1 MLKVFEAFAGYGS
14 QSLALKYEGIP
25 HEVVGISEIDKWAI
39 KAYNALHDNVRNYG
53 DISKINP
60 HNLPDFDLFTYSF
73 PCQDISI
80 AGYQKGIKQGT
91 RSGLLYECEK
101 IIEVKRP
108 KYLLLENVKNLVGKR
123 FKPQFDEWLKYL
135 ESLGYT
141 NYWKVLSATDY
152 GVAQSRKRVFCISIL
167 NDTQGFTFPEPFP
180 LEKTLKDYLEP
191 ESETTQDY
199 YLNRTFELVDKK
211 NVVAELTD
219 YKYHSA
225 TRIYGLN
232 SIAPT
237 FAVGGHG
244 IARPKI
250 LINGKVRMLTPK
262 ETFRLMGVKDEDI
275 DKIQTLGF
283 GNERQYKLAGNS
295 IVVDVLANIF
305 KELFKEEQ

>member
-14 QSLALKYEGIP
+14 QSLALKYENIP
-25 HEVVGISEIDKWAI
+25 HKVVGISEIDKWAI
-39 KAYNALHDNVRNYG
+39 KAYNALHDNVKNYG
-53 DISKINP
+53 DIAKINP
-60 HNLPDFDLFTYSF
+60 HDLPDFDLFTYSF

-80 AGYQKGIKQGT
+80 AGYQKGINKNT
-91 RSGLLYECEK
+91 RSGLLYECKK

-108 KYLLLENVKNLVGKR
+108 KYLLLENVKNLVGKK
-123 FKPQFDEWLKYL
+123 FKSQFDEWLKYL

-167 NDTQGFTFPEPFP
+167 NDTRGFTFPEPFP
-180 LEKTLKDYLEP
+180 LEKTLKDYLEN
-191 ESETTQDY
+191 EGEITQDY
-199 YLNRTFELVDKK
+199 YLNRAFELVDKK

-275 DKIQTLGF
+275 NKIQ
-283 GNERQYKLAGNS
+283 
-295 IVVDVLANIF
+295 
-305 KELFKEEQ
+305 

>member
-39 KAYNALHDNVRNYG
+39 KAYNALHDNVKNYG
-53 DISKINP
+53 DIVKINP
-60 HNLPDFDLFTYSF
+60 EDLPDFDLFTYSF

-80 AGYQKGIKQGT
+80 AGYQKGINKNT

-108 KYLLLENVKNLVGKR
+108 KYLLLENVKNLVGKK
-123 FKPQFDEWLKYL
+123 FKPQFDKWLKYL

-152 GVAQSRKRVFCISIL
+152 GVAQTRKRVFCISIL
-167 NDTQGFTFPEPFP
+167 NDTQGFIFPRPFP
-180 LEKTLKDYLEP
+180 LKKTLKDYLEN
-191 ESETTQDY
+191 EGETTQEY

-250 LINGKVRMLTPK
+250 LINGKLRKLTPR

-275 DKIQTLGF
+275 DKIQSLGF
-283 GNERQYKLAGNS
+283 SNERQYILAGNS
-295 IVVDVLANIF
+295 IVVDVLAKIF
-305 KELFKEEQ
+305 NELFKEEE

>member
-39 KAYNALHDNVRNYG
+39 KAYNALHDNVKNYG
-53 DISKINP
+53 DITKINP
-60 HNLPDFDLFTYSF
+60 EDLPDFDLFTYSF

-80 AGYQKGIKQGT
+80 AGYQKGIRKGT

-108 KYLLLENVKNLVGKR
+108 KYLLLENVKNLVGKK
-123 FKPQFDEWLKYL
+123 FKPKFDEWLKYL
-135 ESLGYT
+135 ESIGYT

-167 NDTQGFTFPEPFP
+167 NDTQGFTFPQPLP
-180 LEKTLKDYLEP
+180 LEKTLKDYLEN
-191 ESETTQDY
+191 ESDATQGY
-199 YLNRTFELVDKK
+199 YLNHAFELVDKK

-275 DKIQTLGF
+275 DKIQSLNF

-305 KELFKEEQ
+305 KELFKEEE

>member
-39 KAYNALHDNVRNYG
+39 KSYNALHDNVKNYG

-60 HNLPDFDLFTYSF
+60 HDLPDFDLFTYSF

-80 AGYQKGIKQGT
+80 AGYQKGIKHGT

-108 KYLLLENVKNLVGKR
+108 KYLLLENVKNLVGKK

-152 GVAQSRKRVFCISIL
+152 GVAQTRKRVFCISIL
-167 NDTQGFTFPEPFP
+167 NDTQGFTFPKPFP

-191 ESETTQDY
+191 EGVTTQEY

-211 NVVAELTD
+211 NIVAKMTD
-219 YKYHSA
+219 YNFNSA
-225 TRIYGLN
+225 SSIYGLN
-232 SIAPT
+232 SLAPT
-237 FAVGGHG
+237 LICGGG
-244 IARPKI
+244 GPARPKI
-250 LINGKVRMLTPK
+250 LINGKLRKLTPR
-262 ETFRLMGVKDEDI
+262 ETFRLMGVKDVDI
-275 DKIQTLGF
+275 DKIQSLGF
-283 GNERQYKLAGNS
+283 SNERQYILAGNS

>member
-14 QSLALKYEGIP
+14 QSLALKYENIP
-25 HEVVGISEIDKWAI
+25 HKVVGISEIDKWAI
-39 KAYNALHDNVRNYG
+39 KAYNALHDNVKNYG
-53 DISKINP
+53 DIVKINP
-60 HNLPDFDLFTYSF
+60 EDLPDFDLFTYSF

-80 AGYQKGIKQGT
+80 AGYQKGINKNT

-101 IIEVKRP
+101 IIEVKQP
-108 KYLLLENVKNLVGKR
+108 KYLLLENVKNLVGKK
-123 FKPQFDEWLKYL
+123 FKHQFDEWLKYL

-167 NDTQGFTFPEPFP
+167 NDTQGFTFPRPFP
-180 LEKTLKDYLEP
+180 LKKTLKNYLEN
-191 ESETTQDY
+191 EGETTQGY

-225 TRIYGLN
+225 TRIYGLD

-250 LINGKVRMLTPK
+250 LINGKVRLLTPK

-275 DKIQTLGF
+275 DKIQSLGF
-283 GNERQYKLAGNS
+283 GNERQYRLAGNS
-295 IVVDVLANIF
+295 IVVDVLMNIF

>member
-1 MLKVFEAFAGYGS
+1 MIKVFEAFAGYGS
-14 QSLALKYEGIP
+14 QSLALKYLNIP

-39 KAYNALHDNVRNYG
+39 KAYNALHDNVKNYG

-60 HNLPDFDLFTYSF
+60 HDLPDFDLFTYSF

-80 AGYQKGIKQGT
+80 AGYQKGISKGT

-108 KYLLLENVKNLVGKR
+108 KYLMLENVKNLVGKN
-123 FKPQFDEWLKYL
+123 FKFQFDEWLKYL
-135 ESLGYT
+135 ETLGYT

-152 GVAQSRKRVFCISIL
+152 GVAQSRKRVFAISIL
-167 NDTQGFTFPEPFP
+167 NDTQGFTFPTPFP
-180 LEKTLKDYLEP
+180 LEKTLKDYLE
-191 ESETTQDY
+191 SEGDATQGY
-199 YLNRTFELVDKK
+199 YLNRPFKLVDKK
-211 NVVAELTD
+211 NVVAELID

-225 TRIYGLN
+225 TRIHGLN

-237 FAVGGHG
+237 LAVGGHG

-250 LINGKVRMLTPK
+250 LINGKVRMLTPR

-275 DKIQTLGF
+275 DKIKALGF
-283 GNERQYKLAGNS
+283 GNERQYMLAGNS
-295 IVVDVLANIF
+295 IVVDVLVNIF
-305 KELFKEEQ
+305 KQLFKEEY

>member
-14 QSLALKYEGIP
+14 QSLALKYENIP

-53 DISKINP
+53 DIAKINP
-60 HNLPDFDLFTYSF
+60 EDLPDFDLFTYSF
-73 PCQDISI
+73 PCQDISV
-80 AGYQKGIKQGT
+80 AGYQKGINKNT

-108 KYLLLENVKNLVGKR
+108 KYLLLENVKQLVGKK
-123 FKPQFDEWLKYL
+123 FKQQFDEWLKYL

-152 GVAQSRKRVFCISIL
+152 GVAQTRKRVFVISIL
-167 NDTQGFTFPEPFP
+167 NDTQGFSFPEPFP
-180 LEKTLKDYLEP
+180 LKKTLKDYLEN
-191 ESETTQDY
+191 ESDVTQEY
-199 YLNRTFELVDKK
+199 YCNKPFEMVNKK
-211 NVVAELTD
+211 NVVAEIPS
-219 YKYHSA
+219 YKYKA
-225 TRIYGLN
+225 ARRIHGLN
-232 SIAPT
+232 SLAPT
-237 FAVGGHG
+237 LTCGGG
-244 IARPKI
+244 GQERPKI
-250 LINGKVRMLTPK
+250 LINGKVRLLTPK

-275 DKIQTLGF
+275 DKIQALGF
-283 GNERQYKLAGNS
+283 SKSRQYILAGNS

>member
-14 QSLALKYEGIP
+14 QSLALKYENIP

-53 DISKINP
+53 DIAKINP
-60 HNLPDFDLFTYSF
+60 HDLPDFDLFTYSF

-80 AGYQKGIKQGT
+80 AGYQKGINKNT

-101 IIEVKRP
+101 IIEVKQP
-108 KYLLLENVKNLVGKR
+108 KYLLLENVKNLVGKK

-180 LEKTLKDYLEP
+180 LEKTLKDYLEN
-191 ESETTQDY
+191 ESETTQKY
-199 YLNRTFELVDKK
+199 YLNRPFELVNKK
-211 NVVAELTD
+211 NTVAELTD

-225 TRIYGLN
+225 TRIYGLS

-275 DKIQTLGF
+275 DKIQSLGF

-305 KELFKEEQ
+305 KELFKEEE

>member
-14 QSLALKYEGIP
+14 QSLALKYENIP

-53 DISKINP
+53 DIAKINP
-60 HNLPDFDLFTYSF
+60 EDLPDFDLFTYSF

-80 AGYQKGIKQGT
+80 AGYQKGIKHGT

-108 KYLLLENVKNLVGKR
+108 KYLLLENVKNLVGKK

-167 NDTQGFTFPEPFP
+167 NDTHGFTFPEPFP
-180 LEKTLKDYLEP
+180 LEKTLKDYLE
-191 ESETTQDY
+191 SECDVTQDY
-199 YLNRTFELVDKK
+199 YLNRAFELVDKK
-211 NVVAELTD
+211 NVAAELVD

-225 TRIYGLN
+225 ARIYGLK

-250 LINGKVRMLTPK
+250 LINGKLRKLTPR
-262 ETFRLMGVKDEDI
+262 ETFRLMGVKDVDI
-275 DKIQTLGF
+275 DKIQALGF

-305 KELFKEEQ
+305 KELFKEEE

>member
-39 KAYNALHDNVRNYG
+39 KAYNALHDNVKNYG
-53 DISKINP
+53 DIAKINP
-60 HNLPDFDLFTYSF
+60 HDLPDFNLFTYSF
-73 PCQDISI
+73 PCQDISV
-80 AGYQKGIKQGT
+80 AGYQKGINKNT

-108 KYLLLENVKNLVGKR
+108 KYLLLENVKNLVGKK
-123 FKPQFDEWLKYL
+123 FKPQFDDWLKYL
-135 ESLGYT
+135 ENLGYT

-152 GVAQSRKRVFCISIL
+152 GVAQTRKRVFCISIL
-167 NDTQGFTFPEPFP
+167 NDTHGFTFPKPFP
-180 LEKTLKDYLEP
+180 LEKTLKDYLEN
-191 ESETTQDY
+191 ENDVNQKY
-199 YLNRTFELVDKK
+199 YLNRSFELVNKK
-211 NVVAELTD
+211 NVIAELAD

-225 TRIYGLN
+225 TRIYGLD

-250 LINGKVRMLTPK
+250 LINGKVRMLTPR

-275 DKIQTLGF
+275 DKIQALGF

>member
-14 QSLALKYEGIP
+14 QSLALKYENIP
-25 HEVVGISEIDKWAI
+25 HKVVGISEIDKWAI
-39 KAYNALHDNVRNYG
+39 KAYNALHDNVKNYG
-53 DISKINP
+53 DIVKINP
-60 HNLPDFDLFTYSF
+60 EDLPDFDLFTYSF

-80 AGYQKGIKQGT
+80 AGYQKGINKNT

-101 IIEVKRP
+101 IIEVKQP
-108 KYLLLENVKNLVGKR
+108 KYLLLENVKNLVGKK
-123 FKPQFDEWLKYL
+123 FKHQFDEWLKYL

-167 NDTQGFTFPEPFP
+167 NDAQGFTFPRPFP
-180 LEKTLKDYLEP
+180 LKKTLKNYLEN
-191 ESETTQDY
+191 EGETTQGY

-225 TRIYGLN
+225 TRIYGLD

-250 LINGKVRMLTPK
+250 LINGKVRLLTPK

-275 DKIQTLGF
+275 DKIQSLGF
-283 GNERQYKLAGNS
+283 GNERQYRLAGNS
-295 IVVDVLANIF
+295 IVVDVLMNIF

>member
-14 QSLALKYEGIP
+14 QSLALKYDGIQ

-39 KAYNALHDNVRNYG
+39 KAYNALHDNVKNYG
-53 DISKINP
+53 DIAKINP
-60 HNLPDFDLFTYSF
+60 KDLPDFDLFTYSF
-73 PCQDISI
+73 PCQDISV
-80 AGYQKGIKQGT
+80 AGYQKGINKNT

-108 KYLLLENVKNLVGKR
+108 KYLLLENVKNLVGKK

-135 ESLGYT
+135 ENMGYT

-167 NDTQGFTFPEPFP
+167 NDNKGFTFPEPFP
-180 LEKTLKDYLEP
+180 LEKTLKDYLE
-191 ESETTQDY
+191 SECDVAQDY
-199 YLNRTFELVDKK
+199 YLNQAFELVDKK
-211 NVVAELTD
+211 NVVAELVD

-225 TRIYGLN
+225 TRIYGLK
-232 SIAPT
+232 SIVPT

-250 LINGKVRMLTPK
+250 LINGKLRKLTPR
-262 ETFRLMGVKDEDI
+262 ETFRLMGVKDVDI
-275 DKIQTLGF
+275 DKIQSLGF
-283 GNERQYKLAGNS
+283 SNERQYKLAGNS

-305 KELFKEEQ
+305 NELFKEEE